1 MGYLM
6 WLVRWLFTPIT
17 FSMEK
22 GGGGP
27 PPAPPVPSVRSQ
39 IPSIF
44 TPAGS
49 RQVGSDPA
57 NPGGVKITETLSP
70 EQQRIYGGRSDI
82 AEALL
87 GRSSEAIGAMPA
99 SYRFAGAEDP
109 AANRFFS
116 AQKKLLDTTFDRD
129 EERERQRLVN
139 QGIPEGSEA
148 YTSALD
154 DFSRRKADAY
164 EMASANALSTGFNQ
178 DITERQQ
185 NYNEIAAALSGSQP
199 MPIGQQDISGAIAA
213 NQAAQNRAYQG
224 QIEGYRADVGSSNA
238 MIGAGGLTL
247 AAFV

>member
-6 WLVRWLFTPIT
+6 WLVRWLYTPIT

-22 GGGGP
+22 GGGAP
-27 PPAPPVPSVRSQ
+27 PPPPTPSLRSQ
-39 IPSIF
+39 IPSVF

-49 RQVGSDPA
+49 RQVSTDPN

-70 EQQRIYGGRSDI
+70 EQERIYHGRSDI

-87 GRSSEAIGAMPA
+87 GRSAEAVGSMPA
-99 SYRFAGAEDP
+99 SYRFAGADDP
-109 AANRFFS
+109 AANRFFT

-148 YTSALD
+148 YTSAMD
-154 DFSRRKADAY
+154 EFSRRKADAY
-164 EMASANALSTGFNQ
+164 EMASANALSTGFSQ
-178 DITERQQ
+178 DIAERQQ
-185 NYNEIAAALSGSQP
+185 NYNEIAAALGGSQP
-199 MPIGQQDISGAIAA
+199 VPIGQQDISSAVAA
-213 NQAAQNRAYQG
+213 QQAAQNRAYQG
-224 QIEGYRADVGSSNA
+224 QIAGYQADVGQTNA
-238 MIGAGGLTL
+238 MIGAGGVTL